1 LEDDITRETRFNR
14 LYEEHFE
21 AVRRYVW
28 RRDPSIADDIVA
40 ETFLVA
46 WRRLDDVPTSPR
58 PWLIGV
64 ARNAR
69 LNVRRGANRQ
79 RAVVERLADTT
90 PTLTGPVEVG
100 VSEVICIALARLS
113 ERDREVLLLSVWDDL
128 DRAAIAA
135 VLGCS
140 RANVSVRL
148 HRARRRFAAEVERL
162 GSGSHPV
169 PSSSL
174 VSGGLDV

>member
-1 LEDDITRETRFNR
+1 LEDNITRETRFNR
-14 LYEEHFE
+14 VYEEHFE

-28 RRDPSIADDIVA
+28 RRDPSIADDVVA

-46 WRRLDDVPTSPR
+46 WRRLDDVPASPR

-69 LNVRRGANRQ
+69 LNLRRGANRQ
-79 RAVVERLADTT
+79 RAVAERLAEAT
-90 PTLTGPVEVG
+90 PSPTAPVDAAL
-100 VSEVICIALARLS
+100 SEMIGIALVQLS

-162 GSGSHPV
+162 RSGSHLV
-169 PSSSL
+169 PSASL

>member
-1 LEDDITRETRFNR
+1 LEENTTREARFNR
-14 LYEEHFE
+14 LYEDHFE

-58 PWLIGV
+58 AWLVGV

-79 RAVVERLADTT
+79 RAVAERLAEAT
-90 PTLTGPVEVG
+90 PSPTALVDAA
-100 VSEVICIALARLS
+100 VSEVIGIALEDLS

-148 HRARRRFAAEVERL
+148 HRARRRFAAAVERL
-162 GSGSHPV
+162 ESGAHLV
-169 PSSSL
+169 PSPSVL
-174 VSGGLDV
+174 SGGLDV